1 MASIS
6 ERIVDALNK
15 QINAELYSAYLYLS
29 MASYFES
36 KGLKGFSNWMRVQ
49 WQEELTHAMKI
60 YDYVVE
66 RGGRVKLYA
75 IDEPPSEWDS
85 PLAAFEAAYNH
96 EVRVTGMIN
105 ELVELAMSEKDYA
118 TYNMLQWFVAE
129 QVEEE
134 ASTSEIVDKLR
145 LIGDDGRG
153 LLMID
158 RELGTRQFAGSENES
173 EGAEVL

>member
-6 ERIVDALNK
+6 EKMVEALNE
-15 QINAELYSAYLYLS
+15 QINAEIYSAYLYLS
-29 MASYFES
+29 MAAYFDS
-36 KGLKGFSNWMRVQ
+36 IGLKGFANWMRVQ
-49 WQEELTHAMKI
+49 WQEELTHAMRL

-75 IDEPPSEWDS
+75 IEEPPSEWES
-85 PLAAFEAAYNH
+85 PLAAFEHTYEH
-96 EVRVTGMIN
+96 EVNVTKRIH

-134 ASTSEIVDKLR
+134 ANASEIVDKLR

-153 LLMID
+153 LLMLD
-158 RELGTRQFAGSENES
+158 TELGARRFVPEQEDQTQ
-173 EGAEVL
+173 